1 MSSNIRRLF
10 DQIEQ
15 PFMAVDEQEELK
27 KIVKAGAKKTLNKAL
42 PKDMAA
48 ISGVASKK
56 GK

>member
-1 MSSNIRRLF
+1 
-10 DQIEQ
+10 
-15 PFMAVDEQEELK
+15 MAVDEQEELK